1 MACCF
6 RNGKFALISN
16 LVGLCLM
23 GDKFMI
29 LEPEVTS
36 VCPHSD
42 GRPVHG
48 TLVFCPETTPLR
60 VSCRSVLPRHRDLT
74 CTLTELEPTVYAKPF
89 LVWFWSQQFCTS
101 MFSVPDPVFR
111 DLNQLRGEA
120 PPHSASELVGS
131 LVPDTMQH
139 GQDS

>member
-1 MACCF
+1 MDLAAGLPGVGSAV
-6 RNGKFALISN
+6 NMSS
-16 LVGLCLM
+16 VGLSL
-23 GDKFMI
+23 

-48 TLVFCPETTPLR
+48 TLVFSCPETTPLR
-60 VSCRSVLPRHRDLT
+60 VWCRSAIPQHRDLT
-74 CTLTELEPTVYAKPF
+74 CALTELEPTVYEKPF
-89 LVWFWSQQFCTS
+89 PVWLWSQQFCRS
-101 MFSVPDPVFR
+101 MSSVPDPVSQR
-111 DLNQLRGEA
+111 LNELWGEA

-131 LVPDTMQH
+131 LVPDTVQH